1 MVIARMLGGTA
12 SLAKASTEDYHN
24 RDMRSISI
32 LMDRSINILG
42 TEEPGT
48 LTKGRVSKG
57 DLNFNWSKGLLWHW
71 YWQEVLRSFWRGPQT
86 YCHVLQGELQL

>member
-1 MVIARMLGGTA
+1 MLGGTT

-24 RDMRSISI
+24 REMRSINI

-57 DLNFNWSKGLLWHW
+57 DLNFNWDKGLLTTKLPGRRCWSKLEAHSSQII
-71 YWQEVLRSFWRGPQT
+71 YRLE
-86 YCHVLQGELQL
+86 